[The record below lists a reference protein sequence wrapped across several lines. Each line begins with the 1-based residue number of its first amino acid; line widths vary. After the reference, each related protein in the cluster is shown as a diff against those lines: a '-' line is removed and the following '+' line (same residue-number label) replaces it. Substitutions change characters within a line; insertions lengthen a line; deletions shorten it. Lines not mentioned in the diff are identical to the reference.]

1 MIEDFFYNTGDLL
14 TYMQSNIPELT
25 IEQKGIYDQIMQKVD
40 NGNAL
45 LLLARDFRQTLPVIP
60 RSTPEVE
67 ISACLK
73 YSILWQHV
81 KTLKLTTNTRVQLQ
95 NDRSADIFSHQLLEI
110 WNRKAPVDLTSG
122 RISLPH
128 NFCNLVM
135 SKEELVEKVFPNI
148 QTNYKNHDWLNER
161 LIERAI
167 LAAKNKDIYSCWF
180 LVHFVRLVLLFYRL

>member
-1 MIEDFFYNTGDLL
+1 MAHKISLEALDRSLQDLRG
-14 TYMQSNIPELT
+14 SIRPF
-25 IEQKGIYDQIMQKVD
+25 
-40 NGNAL
+40 GNAL

-60 RSTPEVE
+60 RSTPAVE
-67 ISACLK
+67 INACLK
-73 YSILWQHV
+73 YSILWQYV
-81 KTLKLTTNTRVQLQ
+81 KTLKLTTNTCVQLQ

-110 WNRKAPVDLTSG
+110 WNRKEPVDLTSG

-167 LAAKNKDIYSCWF
+167 LAAKNKDIYSC
-180 LVHFVRLVLLFYRL
+180 

>member
-1 MIEDFFYNTGDLL
+1 MAHKISFEALDRSLQDLRGSI
-14 TYMQSNIPELT
+14 TPF
-25 IEQKGIYDQIMQKVD
+25 
-40 NGNAL
+40 GNAL
-45 LLLARDFRQTLPVIP
+45 LLLAGDFRQTLPVIP
-60 RSTPEVE
+60 RSTPAVK
-67 ISACLK
+67 INARLK
-73 YSILWQHV
+73 YSISWQHI
-81 KTLKLTTNTRVQLQ
+81 KTLKLTTNTHVQLQ
-95 NDRSADIFSHQLLEI
+95 NDRSVDIFSHQLLEI

-148 QTNYKNHDWLNER
+148 QTNYKNHDWLNEW

-180 LVHFVRLVLLFYRL
+180 LVDFDFLRLVLLFYRL